1 MNRNPQPTTTA
12 DTRRARLVSGL
23 QGHARSVVMAAM
35 LLVAFGAGIGA
46 DRLVLLYSPV
56 WGAQRITDLQD
67 LGEFT
72 ILAETYDIIREHY
85 VLSDDITDEQ
95 LIHGAATG
103 MVDALGDE
111 GHSRFMDPEQTEQYL
126 QTRSGEYVGIGITV
140 DTQVTP
146 PRVIMPYEG
155 SPAFAAGIQQG
166 DLILAIDGAPVDE
179 FDDMTQFVNLIGGDE
194 GTDVVL
200 ELRHEGDVESYTVT
214 ITRSRIELDP
224 VSWAMMPNGVFW
236 VRLNSFNTG
245 ASAGLAEALQAG
257 IDLGAQG
264 VIVDLRAN
272 PGGLENEAIAVGT
285 QFQPDGTVLYQVQN
299 AAGEVDEVQA
309 VGDNGL
315 WQSGPMVVLIDGD
328 SASASEVFS
337 SGIQDNERG
346 LLIGQT
352 TFGTGTVITG
362 FDVSDG
368 SMVMVGI
375 ELWITTDGNVIWH
388 RGVEPDIVVDNE
400 PGVPISLPF
409 TFENQE
415 VTDEQLAGMED
426 TQLRTAFQEITAIIE
441 QSGS

>member
-1 MNRNPQPTTTA
+1 MNRNPQSSATT
-12 DTRRARLVSGL
+12 DTRRSRLVTGL
-23 QGHARSVVMAAM
+23 QRHARSVVMAAM
-35 LLVAFGAGIGA
+35 LLVAFGAGVGA

-56 WGAQRITDLQD
+56 WGAQQITDLQD
-67 LGEFT
+67 LDEFT
-72 ILAETYDIIREHY
+72 ILAETYEIIRDNY

-126 QTRSGEYVGIGITV
+126 QTRSGEYVGIGISV

-166 DLILAIDGAPVDE
+166 DLILAIDGAPVEE

-194 GTDVVL
+194 GTDVTI
-200 ELRHEGDVESYTVT
+200 ELQHEGDIESYTVT
-214 ITRSRIELDP
+214 ITRARIELDP

-245 ASAGLAEALQAG
+245 ASEGLAEALQAA

-264 VIVDLRAN
+264 VILDLRAN

-285 QFQPDGTVLYQVQN
+285 QFQPDGTVLYQVQDVE
-299 AAGEVDEVQA
+299 GEVDEVQA

-315 WQSGPMVVLIDGD
+315 WQSGPLVVLINGD

-346 LLIGQT
+346 LLIGET

-375 ELWITTDGNVIWH
+375 ELWLTADGNVIWH
-388 RGVEPDIVVDNE
+388 RGVDPDIAVENE

-415 VTDEQLAGMED
+415 VTDEQLATMED
-426 TQLRTAFQEITAIIE
+426 TQLRTAFQEITAIIQE
-441 QSGS
+441 TGG

>member
-1 MNRNPQPTTTA
+1 MTT
-12 DTRRARLVSGL
+12 DTRRGRLVSGL
-23 QGHARSVVMAAM
+23 QHHVRTVVMAAM

-56 WGAQRITDLQD
+56 WGAQRITDLED
-67 LGEFT
+67 LDEFT
-72 ILAETYDIIREHY
+72 ILAEVYEIVRQNY

-103 MVDALGDE
+103 MVEALGDE

-126 QTRSGEYVGIGITV
+126 QSRSGEYVGIGISV

-166 DLILAIDGAPVDE
+166 DLILAIDGAPVEE

-194 GTDVVL
+194 GTDVII
-200 ELRHEGDVESYTVT
+200 ELQHEGDVESYTVT
-214 ITRSRIELDP
+214 ITRSKIELDP

-245 ASAGLAEALQAG
+245 ASEGLAEALEAATE
-257 IDLGAQG
+257 LGAQG

-285 QFQPDGTVLYQVQN
+285 QFQPDGTVLYQVQD

-315 WQSGPMVVLIDGD
+315 WQSGPLVVLIDGD

-375 ELWITTDGNVIWH
+375 ELWITTNGDVIWH
-388 RGVEPDIVVDNE
+388 RGVQPDIAVENE
-400 PGVPISLPF
+400 PGVPIALPF

-415 VTDEQLAGMED
+415 VTDEQLASMED
-426 TQLRTAFQEITAIIE
+426 TQLRTAFQEITVIIE
-441 QSGS
+441 QAGS